1 MMLRLAGLGILLAAA
16 SPAQA
21 TDWRYVDS
29 ATNLDNISFI
39 DKDSIHANAGGNLV
53 GAMFSVMARVED
65 GASAYRFTIE
75 VDCAAKKSRLLTGEM
90 FDAAHKSQGESNIG
104 AEWEA
109 VDPGSQG
116 QTITDFICS
125 KGASR
130 AQEPSAGADYP
141 FAKAAEML
149 AAQRA
154 AKGN

>member
-21 TDWRYVDS
+21 SDWRYVDS
-29 ATNLDNISFI
+29 ATDLANISFI
-39 DKDSIHANAGGNLV
+39 DKDSIRANADGNLI
-53 GAMFSVMARVED
+53 GAMFSVMAQVED
-65 GASAYRFTIE
+65 GTSAYRFTIE
-75 VDCAAKKSRLLTGEM
+75 VDCAGKRSRLLTGEM
-90 FDAAHKSQGESNIG
+90 FDTVHKSQGESNIG
-104 AEWEA
+104 GEWEG

-116 QTITDFICS
+116 QTIIDFICS

-130 AQEPSAGADYP
+130 AQEPSAGAALP

-154 AKGN
+154 KKAG

>member
-1 MMLRLAGLGILLAAA
+1 MMVRLAGLGILLAAA

-29 ATNLDNISFI
+29 ATDLTNISFI
-39 DKDSIHANAGGNLV
+39 DKDSIHANADGNMV
-53 GAMFSVMARVED
+53 AAMFSAMVKVED
-65 GASAYRFTIE
+65 GASAYRFTLE
-75 VDCAAKKSRLLTGEM
+75 VDCAGKRSRLLTGEM
-90 FDAAHKSQGESNIG
+90 FDAGHQSQGEANIG
-104 AEWEA
+104 AAWEA

-141 FAKAAEML
+141 FAKAAELL

-154 AKGN
+154 KKAN